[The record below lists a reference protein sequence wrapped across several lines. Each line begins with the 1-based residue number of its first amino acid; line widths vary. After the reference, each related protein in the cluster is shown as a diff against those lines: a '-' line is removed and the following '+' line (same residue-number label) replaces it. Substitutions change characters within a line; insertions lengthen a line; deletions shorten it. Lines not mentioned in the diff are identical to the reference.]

1 MQLFVA
7 SLDPLESKVAALC
20 GTEVHWYAE
29 QHGLRDM
36 KQDQSVDSK
45 ELNIEGLKAEL
56 ALAKI
61 LNVYPN
67 FNCTGPTHVD
77 LRFGDRTIDV
87 KWTKNPDHNLAVVG
101 RKNLE
106 NSADIF
112 ALMRGPTDG
121 EMEFAGWVTKEEF
134 FRKARLVDGYG
145 SPFWLL
151 GASELNKGPI
161 KVEAF

>member
-1 MQLFVA
+1 MQSIVA
-7 SLDPLESKVAALC
+7 YLDPLESEVATLC
-20 GTEVHWYAE
+20 GTKVHWYAE

-36 KQDQSVDSK
+36 KQDQSFDSK
-45 ELNIEGLKAEL
+45 ELNIEGLKAEM

-67 FNCTGPTHVD
+67 FNCTGPNNVD
-77 LRFGDRTIDV
+77 LRVGKRTIDV
-87 KWTKNPDHNLAVVG
+87 KWTKNPKHNLAVVG
-101 RKNLE
+101 RKNLG

-121 EMEFAGWVTKEEF
+121 EMEFTGWVTKEEF
-134 FRKARLVDGYG
+134 FQKARLMDGFS

-151 GASELNKGPI
+151 DACELKKGPI
-161 KVEAF
+161 TIEE